1 MEPMLSHFMQQ
12 LLSQELPMLDSAD
25 RARVTELLREH
36 AAAGGGTIETQ
47 EDLPGEIRQIMD
59 L

>member
-12 LLSQELPMLDSAD
+12 LMAQELPVLDSAD

-36 AAAGGGTIETQ
+36 AAAGGGTITSQ
-47 EDLPGEIRQIMD
+47 EELPAEIRQIMD